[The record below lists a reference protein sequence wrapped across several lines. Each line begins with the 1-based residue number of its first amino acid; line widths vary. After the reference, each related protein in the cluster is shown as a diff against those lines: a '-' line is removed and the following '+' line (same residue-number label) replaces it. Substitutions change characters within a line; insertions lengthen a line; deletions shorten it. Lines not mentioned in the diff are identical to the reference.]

1 MGGEVTFPALSR
13 FDFSHM
19 NFFGLT
25 DSFATDKP
33 DECPHC
39 EGAWHVGSGLC
50 LRCLLQ
56 TGLTEGEDP
65 AGESH
70 DNPLFE
76 IE

>member
-1 MGGEVTFPALSR
+1 
-13 FDFSHM
+13 M

-39 EGAWHVGSGLC
+39 EGALHVASGLC

-56 TGLTEGEDP
+56 AGLAEDKDTGGENLNALPSETE
-65 AGESH
+65 
-70 DNPLFE
+70 
-76 IE
+76 